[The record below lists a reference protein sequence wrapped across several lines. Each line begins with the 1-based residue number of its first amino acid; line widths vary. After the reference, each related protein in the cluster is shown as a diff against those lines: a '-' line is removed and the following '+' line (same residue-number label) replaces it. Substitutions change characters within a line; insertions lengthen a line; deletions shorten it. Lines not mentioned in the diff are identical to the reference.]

1 MSDEIKMKKFPSIE
15 QFRNVIKHV
24 QMTTRFVGIDE
35 TTGKAIYDPFKPLP
49 TLDFVGTVKCHG
61 SNGAVCQAKDG
72 TRWFQSRERILSLM
86 SDNLGFAFWAT
97 KNAEMF
103 DALFNRLKI
112 FGYETACIYGEWCGQ
127 GIQKGVGIS
136 QLPKMF
142 IPFAIR
148 VDDRWLRPDDIEEIC
163 DGITKTI
170 YDFKTYEMSIDFNSP
185 ELAQNKL
192 GELTM
197 EVEAECPV
205 AKEMGVSGIGEG
217 VVWRCVT
224 PGWNDSG
231 TWFKV
236 KGDKHSNSKVKT
248 LASVDVEKVNSIKE
262 CAEKVVTENRLKQGV
277 SHLQEMGM
285 ELDIKNMGAFLKWVA
300 SDAIKEEIDT
310 IIESGLE
317 PKEVGKQIS
326 TIARL
331 WFMEQLNANVGL

>member
-1 MSDEIKMKKFPSIE
+1 
-15 QFRNVIKHV
+15 
-24 QMTTRFVGIDE
+24 
-35 TTGKAIYDPFKPLP
+35 
-49 TLDFVGTVKCHG
+49 
-61 SNGAVCQAKDG
+61 
-72 TRWFQSRERILSLM
+72 
-86 SDNLGFAFWAT
+86 
-97 KNAEMF
+97 
-103 DALFNRLKI
+103 
-112 FGYETACIYGEWCGQ
+112 
-127 GIQKGVGIS
+127 
-136 QLPKMF
+136 MF

>member
-1 MSDEIKMKKFPSIE
+1 MKLVSKRAIPTEMCYDLSVEKNHNF
-15 QFRNVIKHV
+15 FGN
-24 QMTTRFVGIDE
+24 GIC
-35 TTGKAIYDPFKPLP
+35 
-49 TLDFVGTVKCHG
+49 VHN

-103 DALFNRLKI
+103 DSLFGRLATY
-112 FGYETACIYGEWCGQ
+112 GYETACIYGEWCGQ
-127 GIQKGVGIS
+127 SIQKGVGIS

-142 IPFAIR
+142 VPFAIR
-148 VDDRWLRPDDIEEIC
+148 VDEVWLLPKDVSEVC
-163 DGITKTI
+163 AGITKTI

-185 ELAQNKL
+185 ELSQNKL

-217 VVWRCVT
+217 VVWRCINA
-224 PGWNDSG
+224 GWNDSG

-236 KGDKHSNSKVKT
+236 KGEKHANSKVKT

-262 CAEKVVTENRLKQGV
+262 CAEKVVTENRLKQGI

-310 IIESGLE
+310 IIKSGLE

-326 TIARL
+326 TVARL
-331 WFMEQLNANVGL
+331 WFMEQLNKNVGL